1 MIGAALARTAIEEPV
16 PGKEITPRLIREIHC
31 HCNLIC
37 TTKKETC
44 SYYGKPLA
52 LKECPAIKAAEPD
65 LRMRAGC

>member
-16 PGKEITPRLIREIHC
+16 PGREITIHLVNEIRT
-31 HCNLIC
+31 HCNLVC
-37 TTKKETC
+37 GKREAC